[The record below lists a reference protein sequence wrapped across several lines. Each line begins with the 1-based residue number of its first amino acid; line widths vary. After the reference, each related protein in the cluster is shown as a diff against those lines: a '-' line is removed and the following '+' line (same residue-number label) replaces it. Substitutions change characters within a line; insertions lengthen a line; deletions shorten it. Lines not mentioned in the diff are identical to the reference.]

1 MCLLSDHKGV
11 SKAKLREDGMYL
23 YEGQSMNLY
32 RLTRY
37 TCNVVE
43 FDGGNKSGIAQWM
56 PRIE

>member
-1 MCLLSDHKGV
+1 MGHKGV
-11 SKAKLREDGMYL
+11 SKAKLREGGIYL
-23 YEGQSMNLY
+23 YEEQSMNLY

-56 PRIE
+56 SRIE